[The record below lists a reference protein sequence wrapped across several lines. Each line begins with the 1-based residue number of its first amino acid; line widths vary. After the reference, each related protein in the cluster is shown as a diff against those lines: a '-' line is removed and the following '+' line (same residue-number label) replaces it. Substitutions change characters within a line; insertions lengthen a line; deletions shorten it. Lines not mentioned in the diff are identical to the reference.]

1 MDSGDLWGSICAT
14 DELLKQSLK
23 ESRKRGMEW
32 AQKQAHYYTV
42 KARAAF
48 RMKGEGESASFI
60 SMVLKGIPEVNEAML
75 ERDAAEVSY
84 ENAREA
90 RNVYKKEIDT
100 MREQLAREW
109 SQAGRS
115 DT

>member
-1 MDSGDLWGSICAT
+1 MDGGDLWGEIVRT
-14 DELLKQSLK
+14 DALLQQALK

-32 AQKQAHYYTV
+32 AQKQAHYYTI
-42 KARAAF
+42 KAKAAF
-48 RMKGEGESASFI
+48 RLKGEGESASMI
-60 SMVLKGIPEVNEAML
+60 AMVLKGMPDVNAAML

-100 MREQLAREW
+100 LREQLAREW
-109 SQAGRS
+109 AQSG
-115 DT
+115 TN